1 MNITAY
7 ELLGCTFCFA
17 LFIRMWKE
25 QWVRLGDLK
34 ENLQLWCLCCSY
46 WDRGRGL
53 PPLKRR
59 MEGRRTEGAQVTMLG
74 HDSCRLHCRTQ
85 YFTACTIKEIKKTMK
100 TAPGVAY
107 IWITDTYSCQSWCHR
122 LMLLI
127 YNHQNDFFLST
138 CSNWG
143 STDRSAVTIPHSS
156 CAGEAFRGSMECRI
170 VVV

>member
-1 MNITAY
+1 M
-7 ELLGCTFCFA
+7 GCTFCFA

-127 YNHQNDFFLST
+127 YHHQNDFFCLLVVTGVARTGVQWPFLTAAALVRHS
-138 CSNWG
+138 G
-143 STDRSAVTIPHSS
+143 AVWSV
-156 CAGEAFRGSMECRI
+156 E
-170 VVV
+170 